1 VADDARRSIEPASRS
16 AGDDSPLG
24 DTEVYYATSGHVD
37 EIFKIFVGH
46 CGTRRAT
53 EPCALLCVT
62 DGNGFF
68 GAAVD
73 TVRSLQLSEHL
84 PPLLVVGVGY
94 RVATLAET
102 LPMRSRD
109 LSPTRSESYS
119 RVFPDCPTT
128 GGGDH
133 FLAFLRDELLPWAY
147 EHYSVDPELT
157 AYFGHSLGGLFGTY
171 TLLTAPDT
179 FSRYVIGSPSLW
191 WNGGAA
197 FRIEQ
202 QYADAHTDLRARVF
216 MGIGAHEDHDGRQR
230 EASKLS
236 EAEQAITGSRY
247 IDMVDD
253 MQRWADTLRS
263 RNYPGLRL
271 DAEVFPDEMHITVP
285 LLTLNRGLRVLF
297 DAPR

>member
-1 VADDARRSIEPASRS
+1 VAERAHGSIEPASRS

-24 DTEVYYATSGHVD
+24 DTEVYYATSRHVD
-37 EIFKIFVGH
+37 EVFKIFVGH
-46 CGTRRAT
+46 CGTQKAT
-53 EPCALLCVT
+53 EPSALLCVT
-62 DGNGFF
+62 DANGFF

-73 TVRSLQLSEHL
+73 TIRSLQLSDHV
-84 PPLLVVGVGY
+84 PPLLVVGIGY

-102 LPMRSRD
+102 LTMRTRD
-109 LSPTRSESYS
+109 LTPTRSESYMKM
-119 RVFPDCPTT
+119 FPHLPVT

-133 FLAFLRDELLPWAY
+133 FLAFLRDELLPWTH
-147 EHYSVDPELT
+147 ERYSVDPELT

-202 QYADAHTDLRARVF
+202 QYADTHTDLPSRVF
-216 MGIGAHEDHDGRQR
+216 MGIGVHEDHDGRQR
-230 EASKLS
+230 EASRLS
-236 EAEQAITGSRY
+236 EAERAITGSRY

-253 MQRWADTLRS
+253 MQRMADTLRS
-263 RNYPGLRL
+263 RNYPSLRL
-271 DAEVFPDEMHITVP
+271 DTEVFPDEMHITVP
-285 LLTLNRGLRVLF
+285 LLTLNRALRVLF